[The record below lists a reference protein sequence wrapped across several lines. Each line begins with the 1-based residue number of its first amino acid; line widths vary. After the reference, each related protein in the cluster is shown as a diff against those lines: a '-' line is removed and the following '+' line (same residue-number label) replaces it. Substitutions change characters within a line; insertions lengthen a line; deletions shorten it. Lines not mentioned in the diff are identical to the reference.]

1 MVMEW
6 MGAWEMVAG
15 PRQKG
20 SIMKICGVGI
30 GSANPGITFATIGH
44 PNSIKA
50 MNSTNNNTGSVL
62 KCIHFGLVA
71 TKEFLNLGVVLP
83 SSISL

>member
-44 PNSIKA
+44 PNSI
-50 MNSTNNNTGSVL
+50 TPLEQEV
-62 KCIHFGLVA
+62 FA
-71 TKEFLNLGVVLP
+71 TPSLFL
-83 SSISL
+83 S